1 MPTLPAAWNE
11 ALLQHF
17 TCRKLEIAYAI
28 HKPFPFFEGL
38 RDKAFI
44 TERMYTE
51 SLEACRNLVP
61 VSRVVYN
68 VLTRLEQTF
77 SLQLLEALFSQ
88 INLREYPRLAAVLRS
103 FRGACASHGEWSRPT
118 VVLLEGPPDP
128 AEGSRLQT
136 LLPLPAPP
144 PPPPSCLPT
153 AHRGS
158 EPGGS
163 SASTSESLPGPT
175 VGGRSTPVT
184 SDSLTSRIDE
194 EEDPQELPSPRPS
207 PVQVVR
213 DDSPEPS
220 DPEEP
225 GEALSPAPNKKRSK
239 RKRSIWS
246 TPKKRHRKTSL
257 PRASSGIQE
266 KLPVVDQATHR
277 TDGPTQ
283 TSGVMTRAQKARAEC
298 AQVSR
303 PEEGEPEASSGIQ
316 EKLPV
321 VDQATHRTDGP
332 TQTSGVMTRAQKARA
347 ECAQVSR
354 PEEGEPEAS
363 SGIQEKLRVVDQA
376 THRTD
381 GPTQTSGVM
390 TRAQKARAECARVS
404 RPEEAKLSNARTA
417 NSNWFQKTSAP
428 QSFPRTQTRQSRLP
442 KLLI

>member
-404 RPEEAKLSNARTA
+404 RPEEG
-417 NSNWFQKTSAP
+417 
-428 QSFPRTQTRQSRLP
+428 
-442 KLLI
+442 

>member
-1 MPTLPAAWNE
+1 MPTLPAAWDE

-38 RDKAFI
+38 RDNAFI

-51 SLEACRNLVP
+51 SLEACGNLVP

-68 VLTRLEQTF
+68 VLTRLEKTF
-77 SLQLLEALFSQ
+77 SLRLLEALFSQ
-88 INLREYPRLAAVLRS
+88 INLREYPRLIAVLRS
-103 FRGACASHGEWSRPT
+103 FRGACASYGEWSRPT
-118 VVLLEGPPDP
+118 AVLLEGPPDP

-144 PPPPSCLPT
+144 LSPPSCLLP

-163 SASTSESLPGPT
+163 SPSTSEPLPGPT

-184 SDSLTSRIDE
+184 SDSLTSRIEE
-194 EEDPQELPSPRPS
+194 EEDPQELPSPHPS

-213 DDSPEPS
+213 DASPEPS

-225 GEALSPAPNKKRSK
+225 GEALSPPPNKKRSK

-246 TPKKRHRKTSL
+246 TPKKRYRKTSL

-277 TDGPTQ
+277 KDGPTR
-283 TSGVMTRAQKARAEC
+283 TSGVMTRAQKARAER
-298 AQVSR
+298 ARMSR
-303 PEEGEPEASSGIQ
+303 PEEE
-316 EKLPV
+316 L
-321 VDQATHRTDGP
+321 T
-332 TQTSGVMTRAQKARA
+332 M
-347 ECAQVSR
+347 
-354 PEEGEPEAS
+354 
-363 SGIQEKLRVVDQA
+363 
-376 THRTD
+376 
-381 GPTQTSGVM
+381 
-390 TRAQKARAECARVS
+390 
-404 RPEEAKLSNARTA
+404 
-417 NSNWFQKTSAP
+417 
-428 QSFPRTQTRQSRLP
+428 
-442 KLLI
+442 

>member
-1 MPTLPAAWNE
+1 MPTLPAAWDE

-144 PPPPSCLPT
+144 LPPPSCLPT

-163 SASTSESLPGPT
+163 SASTSEPLPGPT
-175 VGGRSTPVT
+175 VGGRSTP
-184 SDSLTSRIDE
+184 
-194 EEDPQELPSPRPS
+194 
-207 PVQVVR
+207 VVR

-266 KLPVVDQATHR
+266 KLPVVEQATHR

-303 PEEGEPEASSGIQ
+303 PEEASSGIQ

-321 VDQATHRTDGP
+321 V
-332 TQTSGVMTRAQKARA
+332 
-347 ECAQVSR
+347 E
-354 PEEGEPEAS
+354 
-363 SGIQEKLRVVDQA
+363 QA

-404 RPEEAKLSNARTA
+404 RPEEAEPEAKLSNARTA

>member
-1 MPTLPAAWNE
+1 MLGARVPGCACRLMRRAAEPASFRRMPTLPAAWNE

-175 VGGRSTPVT
+175 VGGRSTPGEKQT
-184 SDSLTSRIDE
+184 
-194 EEDPQELPSPRPS
+194 PSNPCVCP
-207 PVQVVR
+207 
-213 DDSPEPS
+213 
-220 DPEEP
+220 
-225 GEALSPAPNKKRSK
+225 
-239 RKRSIWS
+239 
-246 TPKKRHRKTSL
+246 T
-257 PRASSGIQE
+257 RASWAI
-266 KLPVVDQATHR
+266 LIHVVLAM
-277 TDGPTQ
+277 P
-283 TSGVMTRAQKARAEC
+283 
-298 AQVSR
+298 
-303 PEEGEPEASSGIQ
+303 
-316 EKLPV
+316 L
-321 VDQATHRTDGP
+321 
-332 TQTSGVMTRAQKARA
+332 
-347 ECAQVSR
+347 
-354 PEEGEPEAS
+354 
-363 SGIQEKLRVVDQA
+363 
-376 THRTD
+376 
-381 GPTQTSGVM
+381 
-390 TRAQKARAECARVS
+390 
-404 RPEEAKLSNARTA
+404 LSAHC
-417 NSNWFQKTSAP
+417 P
-428 QSFPRTQTRQSRLP
+428 FPGGS
-442 KLLI
+442 

>member
-303 PEEGEPEASSGIQ
+303 PEEELHREKERQRERSSIRWFT
-316 EKLPV
+316 L
-321 VDQATHRTDGP
+321 ADGHNDWSCNGP
-332 TQTSGVMTRAQKARA
+332 KPGARSFF
-347 ECAQVSR
+347 QVSMTSR
-354 PEEGEPEAS
+354 
-363 SGIQEKLRVVDQA
+363 KLDVQTPSRYARVVLGTREPRSLSTNSVFQYFVWGLPETSVLA
-376 THRTD
+376 SICP
-381 GPTQTSGVM
+381 GPGSY
-390 TRAQKARAECARVS
+390 
-404 RPEEAKLSNARTA
+404 
-417 NSNWFQKTSAP
+417 
-428 QSFPRTQTRQSRLP
+428 
-442 KLLI
+442 

>member
-303 PEEGEPEASSGIQ
+303 PEEELHREKERQRERSSIRWFTLADGHNGQSCNSPKPEARSFFRVSMCVQGP
-316 EKLPV
+316 KDLGHLLV
-321 VDQATHRTDGP
+321 LSQATAESWTGRGAAGTRTNAHMG
-332 TQTSGVMTRAQKARA
+332 
-347 ECAQVSR
+347 CWHFR
-354 PEEGEPEAS
+354 PG
-363 SGIQEKLRVVDQA
+363 R
-376 THRTD
+376 
-381 GPTQTSGVM
+381 
-390 TRAQKARAECARVS
+390 
-404 RPEEAKLSNARTA
+404 
-417 NSNWFQKTSAP
+417 
-428 QSFPRTQTRQSRLP
+428 
-442 KLLI
+442 